1 MLLVIR
7 DRAVFKKETA
17 VLVKIMLVIWASVV
31 FMKTAIKVEN
41 KSKDKVKLEVED
53 KAEGKILVKIEDK
66 AWYKTIVEQVVKTVV
81 KAQDK
86 VKKVK
91 MVNKKR
97 GKMQHCQ

>member
-1 MLLVIR
+1 
-7 DRAVFKKETA
+7 
-17 VLVKIMLVIWASVV
+17 MLVQTMSVIWGRVV

-41 KSKDKVKLEVED
+41 KSKDKVKLEVKD

-66 AWYKTIVEQVVKTVV
+66 LKVWYKTIVEQVVKTIV

-91 MVNKKR
+91 MGNKKEER
-97 GKMQHCQ
+97 

>member
-1 MLLVIR
+1 MGQCSIHEDSNQGR
-7 DRAVFKKETA
+7 KQ
-17 VLVKIMLVIWASVV
+17 VKGQG
-31 FMKTAIKVEN
+31 KTR
-41 KSKDKVKLEVED
+41 SRGQSRGKDT
-53 KAEGKILVKIEDK
+53 IVKIEDK

-86 VKKVK
+86 VKKVE